1 MTDEETG
8 GKEEVLLP
16 LTGFTWTN
24 ERWSPDFSMELTLK
38 EQEADY
44 YLLGGTL
51 IRAEEFP
58 GPEGLPRAEELPRPE
73 ELPRAEDLSE
83 AEASERMPAEQQD
96 LGERILMESGL
107 DPAAYRILSLTC
119 EEAPDGSLRI
129 LAEGERRLRD
139 CVAVYEGTVAEGGTD
154 VYADAFHAD
163 AAHASTA
170 HAGDAHSG
178 TPSSGMRLPD
188 AASPGRP
195 GGSGKALFLITAL
208 LAAGTASLLVGSW
221 LRGRSKNGKQNQNQN
236 QNRNRRPLLAAGVCV
251 FLAAGTG
258 SSAVFLGY
266 MRSYRQ
272 ERELYGDLRTLAYG
286 EENLEN
292 SENPEVSEKTE
303 NAGDIDEA
311 SLRRLNPDYRLWLRI
326 PGTDIDYPIV
336 QGEDPLYY
344 LDHAFDRSEQAA
356 GALFIDSGQT
366 PLLSFNTVVYGH
378 NQKDGSM
385 FGQLKRYADRD
396 FWEENPVLSIYS
408 QGRWLECPVFSCRIV
423 GDNDGGPCRSP
434 QTPEEQAEY
443 LAEAAEASLYDT
455 GIRPGEGDRVLTL
468 YTCHGSGQR
477 MVVHARLG

>member
-1 MTDEETG
+1 MAYEEEKAG
-8 GKEEVLLP
+8 EQSLEEV
-16 LTGFTWTN
+16 
-24 ERWSPDFSMELTLK
+24 
-38 EQEADY
+38 
-44 YLLGGTL
+44 
-51 IRAEEFP
+51 
-58 GPEGLPRAEELPRPE
+58 
-73 ELPRAEDLSE
+73 
-83 AEASERMPAEQQD
+83 
-96 LGERILMESGL
+96 
-107 DPAAYRILSLTC
+107 
-119 EEAPDGSLRI
+119 AP
-129 LAEGERRLRD
+129 
-139 CVAVYEGTVAEGGTD
+139 
-154 VYADAFHAD
+154 
-163 AAHASTA
+163 
-170 HAGDAHSG
+170 
-178 TPSSGMRLPD
+178 P
-188 AASPGRP
+188 
-195 GGSGKALFLITAL
+195 
-208 LAAGTASLLVGSW
+208 
-221 LRGRSKNGKQNQNQN
+221 
-236 QNRNRRPLLAAGVCV
+236 
-251 FLAAGTG
+251 
-258 SSAVFLGY
+258 
-266 MRSYRQ
+266 
-272 ERELYGDLRTLAYG
+272 
-286 EENLEN
+286 
-292 SENPEVSEKTE
+292 
-303 NAGDIDEA
+303 DIDEA

-408 QGRWLECPVFSCRIV
+408 QGRWLDAALGLL